1 MWEKVGGVP
10 IGGIGPHSVLKS
22 ESLVQSTAGGA
33 TCDAPQLRRLQNR
46 KRNKGERGRV
56 QRKRYTWQSTPC
68 PGPLLPGRKGGGR
81 WRPVEA
87 GGGGLDNFTISVLS
101 ENPSSVYCKPME

>member
-56 QRKRYTWQSTPC
+56 QRKRYTWQSTPALDHFC
-68 PGPLLPGRKGGGR
+68 PGERVEAGGGR
-81 WRPVEA
+81 WRRSRQ
-87 GGGGLDNFTISVLS
+87 LYDL
-101 ENPSSVYCKPME
+101 SSVGKSLLGLL